1 MRAGELAGLEADAVV
16 RIGAGHLLRIPLGK
30 LRNDR
35 YVPLHPELTELLAA
49 WTAAN
54 LAHIRRSKRLVAD
67 YRGLDRHVIRRI
79 VTRVARAAGVPAS
92 TSTGCAT
99 P

>member
-16 RIGAGHLLRIPLGK
+16 RIVDGHWLRIPLRK

-35 YVPLHPELTELLAA
+35 YVPLHPQLTELLAT

-54 LAHIRRSKRLVAD
+54 LAHIRTCSYFQTTIEFRPALQRQRDHA
-67 YRGLDRHVIRRI
+67 LDHDQPE
-79 VTRVARAAGVPAS
+79 RAALFDRLLQ
-92 TSTGCAT
+92 
-99 P
+99 